1 MLNRKIVRVPN
12 KVYDERVRLAKEM
25 NISIP
30 KAFCLFDNMM
40 AEYVKSNRVK
50 GRKTKIELI
59 LEEK

>member
-1 MLNRKIVRVPN
+1 MTKQA
-12 KVYDERVRLAKEM
+12 YDIAGNFGEGTIKLQ
-25 NISIP
+25 IFP